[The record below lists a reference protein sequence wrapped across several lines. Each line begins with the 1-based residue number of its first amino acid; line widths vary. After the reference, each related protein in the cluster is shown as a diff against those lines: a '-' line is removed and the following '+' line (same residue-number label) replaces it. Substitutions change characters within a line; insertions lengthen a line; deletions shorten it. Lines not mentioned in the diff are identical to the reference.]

1 MDREERNDEN
11 SGSRAGVGYG
21 SGIPPVRLAIG
32 VGDPEREQALL
43 PALSG
48 FDDIVIME
56 RCLTGDQLLDC
67 IQRGTVDVAL
77 VAFDLHRLHQD
88 VLSEVALSNMPVVL
102 LVPEASD
109 ERWQEYQCIV
119 LPITADPESIRQAVV
134 AAVRGERLLIARPT
148 GKLDTAPAVTD
159 LPAPSSGPT
168 SDFAV
173 ITLASGH
180 GSPGRTTTAVNLAAA
195 LGMVAPTILV
205 DADLVGPSIAAH
217 LDADPTRNLAML
229 AYAEPVTS
237 GEWER
242 AVAQESQPL
251 SPDVPSADVLCGIPK
266 PAMRSR
272 ISAQFFEQLIAQLQ
286 RLYRHVVLDIGA
298 DFQGPNEVVHRQA
311 LGFAQQILFMAS
323 SDIPGLWHARV
334 GLDSLHSHVRI
345 DADRVALIINR
356 HDRRYHHSRGEI
368 EWALGIASAAVI
380 PYDHQSVQRA
390 LCAQRPLVLDRRSR
404 PGRALLD
411 LAGRIQDE
419 SLAASPEHPKRE
431 HVHSRRSQLALQRSW
446 LSRRGI
452 PKATD

>member
-1 MDREERNDEN
+1 
-11 SGSRAGVGYG
+11 
-21 SGIPPVRLAIG
+21 
-32 VGDPEREQALL
+32 
-43 PALSG
+43 
-48 FDDIVIME
+48 
-56 RCLTGDQLLDC
+56 
-67 IQRGTVDVAL
+67 
-77 VAFDLHRLHQD
+77 
-88 VLSEVALSNMPVVL
+88 
-102 LVPEASD
+102 
-109 ERWQEYQCIV
+109 
-119 LPITADPESIRQAVV
+119 
-134 AAVRGERLLIARPT
+134 
-148 GKLDTAPAVTD
+148 
-159 LPAPSSGPT
+159 
-168 SDFAV
+168 
-173 ITLASGH
+173 
-180 GSPGRTTTAVNLAAA
+180 
-195 LGMVAPTILV
+195 MVAPTILV

-251 SPDVPSADVLCGIPK
+251 SPDVPSAVVLCGIPK

-298 DFQGPNEVVHRQA
+298 DFQGPNEVVHRQS

-334 GLDSLHSHVRI
+334 GLDALHAHVRM
-345 DADRVALIINR
+345 DTDRVALIINR
-356 HDRRYHHSRGEI
+356 HDRRFHHSRGEI
-368 EWALGIASAAVI
+368 EWALGIASAALI

-390 LCAQRPLVLDRRSR
+390 LCSQRPLVLDRRSR

-431 HVHSRRSQLALQRSW
+431 PVHSRRSESSLQRSW

>member
-1 MDREERNDEN
+1 MDRKQRNDN
-11 SGSRAGVGYG
+11 SSGSRTGVGYG
-21 SGIPPVRLAIG
+21 SGFPHVRLAIG

-43 PALSG
+43 PVLSG
-48 FDDIVIME
+48 FDDIVITE
-56 RCLTGDQLLDC
+56 RCLTGNQLLDC

-88 VLSEVALSNMPVVL
+88 VLSEVARNSTPVVL

-109 ERWQEYQCIV
+109 EHWQACQCVV
-119 LPITADPESIRQAVV
+119 LPITAGPESIRQAVI
-134 AAVRGERLLIARPT
+134 AAFRGESLQIARPT
-148 GKLDTAPAVTD
+148 VKLDTAQGVTD
-159 LPAPSSGPT
+159 LPAPPSVLGSA
-168 SDFAV
+168 FAV

-180 GSPGRTTTAVNLAAA
+180 GSPGRTTTAVNIAAA
-195 LGMVAPTILV
+195 LGMAAPTILV

-229 AYAEPVTS
+229 AHAEPATS
-237 GEWER
+237 DEWER

-251 SPDVPSADVLCGIPK
+251 SLDVPNTVVLCGIPK

-298 DFQGPNEVVHRQA
+298 DFQGPDEVVHRQA

-334 GLDSLHSHVRI
+334 GLDALHSHVRI

-411 LAGRIQDE
+411 LAERIQDE
-419 SLAASPEHPKRE
+419 SFAASPEHPKRE
-431 HVHSRRSQLALQRSW
+431 LVHSRRLELALQRGW
-446 LSRRGI
+446 LSRRGM